1 LDREENTMNEMVS
14 VFALALAVLV
24 SAPMAHAQK
33 GKVCRIGYLRGAAG
47 PESRDEAFRQG
58 LRDLGWIEGKNIAF
72 ESRWAAGKPD
82 RRLALAKELVRLK
95 VDIIVTAAV
104 GVARAAKKA
113 TSTIPIVTMWAAD
126 VVENGLVASLARPGG
141 NLTGMSEQYT
151 GVNMKLL
158 EVLHETLPKVSRIG
172 FIWHPDSQVYRRTLR
187 AARSIAPAMGVT
199 IQSLEVTKSGGIES
213 ALKAAAQ
220 ERVGALL
227 VMGRA
232 HRFHGREIAAFS
244 LKHRVPVSSILAAS
258 VKKFSSLLAY
268 APDWNAMAREAA
280 MHVNLIFK
288 GAKPAEIPV
297 GRPKKFDLIVNLKAA
312 KALGITIPPEVLF
325 RATKVIK

>member
-1 LDREENTMNEMVS
+1 MKKMFA
-14 VFALALAVLV
+14 VFAMALAVLV
-24 SAPMAHAQK
+24 YAPLAHAQK
-33 GKVCRIGYLRGAAG
+33 SGKVYRIGYLRGAAG
-47 PESRDEAFRQG
+47 PGLRDEAFRQG
-58 LRDLGWIEGKNIAF
+58 LRDLGWVEGKNIAF
-72 ESRWAAGKPD
+72 EYRWTARKRD
-82 RRLALAKELVRLK
+82 RYLALAKELVRLK
-95 VDIIVTAAV
+95 VDIIVTANV
-104 GVARAAKKA
+104 GMARAAKKA

-151 GVNMKLL
+151 GVNTKLL

-172 FIWHPDSQVYRRTLR
+172 FIWHPDSEVYRRTLR
-187 AARSIAPAMGVT
+187 AARSMAPAMGLT
-199 IQSLEVTKSGGIES
+199 IQSLEVRNPGGIES

-220 ERVGALL
+220 ERAGALL

-232 HRFHGREIAAFS
+232 HRFHGRQIAAFS
-244 LKHRVPVSSILAAS
+244 LKHRVPVFSILAAA
-258 VKKFSSLLAY
+258 VKKYSSLLAY

-280 MHVNLIFK
+280 THVDMILK
-288 GAKPAEIPV
+288 GAKPGEIPV

-312 KALGITIPPEVLF
+312 KALGVTIPPELLF